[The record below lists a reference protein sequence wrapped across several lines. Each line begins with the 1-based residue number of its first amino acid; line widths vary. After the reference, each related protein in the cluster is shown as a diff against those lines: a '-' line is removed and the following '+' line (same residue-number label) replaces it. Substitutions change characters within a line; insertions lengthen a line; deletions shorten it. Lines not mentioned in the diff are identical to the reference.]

1 MKEPLAAVQV
11 VALCVP
17 YSGRTEQFKSIAT
30 LHQLCPNWSTNMLL
44 VKLVRIWLFT
54 CTRIHLLSHSTDRHA
69 VNTPCGN
76 SIKHASVDEV
86 WADTCGVDSGEP
98 LCMEL
103 CRQGLVGADCTKLG
117 GTVVHQTI
125 DTKQPCSRSYS
136 YYVAMVLGFHRRKE
150 GLDCLQ
156 IWKTNATGTLSFE
169 Y

>member
-30 LHQLCPNWSTNMLL
+30 LHQLCPNWSISMLL

-86 WADTCGVDSGEP
+86 WADTCGVDSREP
-98 LCMEL
+98 LCVEL

-125 DTKQPCSRSYS
+125 DTKQPCS
-136 YYVAMVLGFHRRKE
+136 
-150 GLDCLQ
+150 
-156 IWKTNATGTLSFE
+156 
-169 Y
+169 